1 MFTAKEF
8 KSKVKSSQEN
18 AVKAMEQFI
27 DDSLKTAVDNG
38 ITKDIV
44 VTVPYI
50 KAHSALLDDLVGK
63 YANQGGYNII
73 IIDYSTTSENAKNTY
88 CFNLKETVHER

>member
-18 AVKAMEQFI
+18 AIKAMEQFI

-38 ITKDIV
+38 IAKDIF

-50 KAHSALLDDLVGK
+50 KAHTALLDDLVGK
-63 YANQGGYNII
+63 YVNQGGYSVSII
-73 IIDYSTTSENAKNTY
+73 SCSTTGENAKNTY
-88 CFNLKETVHER
+88 CFNLKETIHER